1 MTDLTY
7 DTRQLTG
14 RTAVDRNYSKIG
26 TIEDV
31 YVNDATAQ
39 PEWLAIKTGLFGTKL
54 TFAPLSGAHGH
65 GDDVVVPY
73 DAQVVSEAPNADE
86 PDHLGSDEVLALY
99 DYYDRLGRT
108 DTSAESDDRSARRG
122 PQGDDTSRPQT
133 DDAMTRSEEQLDVSK
148 RTRQAG
154 TARLRKWI
162 ETEDVEI
169 RVPVRR
175 EKARMVTEPITD
187 ANRDRA
193 ISGGDLTTEEHEV
206 ILNEEVVDVNK
217 RVVPKERVRLETE
230 TETEEVAVDDTVRK
244 ERIDFDHDTTDR
256 RRRGR

>member
-1 MTDLTY
+1 MAGHQD
-7 DTRQLTG
+7 
-14 RTAVDRNYSKIG
+14 
-26 TIEDV
+26 
-31 YVNDATAQ
+31 
-39 PEWLAIKTGLFGTKL
+39 WLFGTKL

-65 GDDVVVPY
+65 GDEVVVPY
-73 DAQVVSEAPNADE
+73 DAESSPRRQTPTTSTISAPTKSS
-86 PDHLGSDEVLALY
+86 PCTTTTTG
-99 DYYDRLGRT
+99 
-108 DTSAESDDRSARRG
+108 SAELTRASRPTIVPRRG
-122 PQGDDTSRPQT
+122 PQGDNTSGPQT
-133 DDAMTRSEEQLDVSK
+133 DDAMTRSEEQLDVNK
-148 RTRQAG
+148 RTRQIG

-169 RVPVRR
+169 RVPIRR

-193 ISGGDLTTEEHEV
+193 MAGGDLTTEEHEV
-206 ILNEEVVDVNK
+206 VLNEEVVDVNK

-230 TETEEVAVDDTVRK
+230 TETDEVAVDDTVRK